1 VALDPAVSVGLIF
14 GRTALSDVLDE
25 AVAKTKW
32 RLVPLMLALYILAF
46 LDRVNI
52 GFAKQA
58 YQHDTG
64 ISNEAFAFGA
74 GIFFVAY
81 AALGVPANLMMKR
94 FGAKRWIGLTTV
106 IWGALSV
113 AGAFADKEWKFI
125 TVRFLFGAAEAGFFP
140 GMIYMAS
147 KWFPQS
153 KRSTVI
159 GLLYMGPP
167 LALTIGSPLSG
178 ALLEMNGVGGFTGW
192 FWMFVVEGLLA
203 VAVGIIAFFFL
214 DDSPAQ
220 ARFLN
225 PAERDALMEQLSAEG
240 NSKSASSI
248 AGAIRDL
255 RVWHLALIYAIIQ
268 ITAYGVIFFLPTQ
281 VASLLGTT
289 VGFKASLVA
298 AVPWLTALV
307 STYLV
312 PRISDQT
319 GDRRRVA
326 ALTLLL
332 SGIGIGVSGFA
343 APLIAIAAL
352 CIAAAGF
359 IAVQPVFWTIPA
371 DMLSENALAAGI
383 GFIAMFG
390 AIGSF
395 VAPMIRVKADTFF
408 ANPSAGLLVLGVITI
423 IGAAAIMQLRQVGA
437 NHSPKA

>member
-1 VALDPAVSVGLIF
+1 MNSILD
-14 GRTALSDVLDE
+14 TAAS
-25 AVAKTKW
+25 KTKC

-58 YQHDTG
+58 YQRDTG
-64 ISNEAFAFGA
+64 ISNEAFALGA

-81 AALGVPANLMMKR
+81 ALLGAPANLMMKR

-113 AGAFADKEWKFI
+113 AVGFADKEWKFI
-125 TVRFLFGAAEAGFFP
+125 TIRFLFGAAEAGFFP
-140 GMIYMAS
+140 GMIYIAS

-153 KRSTVI
+153 KRAGVI

-167 LALTIGSPLSG
+167 LALTLGSPLSG
-178 ALLEMNGVGGFTGW
+178 ALLELNGLGGFAGW
-192 FWMFVVEGLLA
+192 FWMFVVEGMLA
-203 VAVGIIAFFFL
+203 VAVGIFAFFFL
-214 DDSPAQ
+214 DDSPEQ

-225 PAERDALMEQLSAEG
+225 PAERDALMEHLSAEETG
-240 NSKSASSI
+240 RSTSI
-248 AGAIRDL
+248 ADAIRNL
-255 RVWHLALIYAIIQ
+255 SVWHLALIYTIVQ

-307 STYLV
+307 STYFV
-312 PRISDQT
+312 PRISDLT
-319 GDRRRVA
+319 GERRRVA
-326 ALTLLL
+326 AVTLLL
-332 SGIGIGVSGFA
+332 AGIGIGVSGLA
-343 APLIAIAAL
+343 GPVIAIAAL
-352 CIAAAGF
+352 CVAAAGF

-371 DMLSENALAAGI
+371 DMLSGNALAAGI

-390 AIGSF
+390 AVGGF
-395 VAPMIRVKADTFF
+395 VAPIIRVKVETLF
-408 ANPSAGLLVLGVITI
+408 ASSSAGLLVLAVITMV
-423 IGAAAIMQLRQVGA
+423 GAVAIMLLRRTGTEV
-437 NHSPKA
+437 SPDA

>member
-1 VALDPAVSVGLIF
+1 MWIATGGPALIDFLEVAVS
-14 GRTALSDVLDE
+14 
-25 AVAKTKW
+25 KTKR
-32 RLVPLMLALYILAF
+32 RLVPLMLALYVLAF

-153 KRSTVI
+153 KRSGVI

-203 VAVGIIAFFFL
+203 VAVGVIAFFLL
-214 DDSPAQ
+214 DDSPAR

-225 PAERDALMEQLSAEG
+225 PAERDALMDQLSAEE
-240 NSKSASSI
+240 NSKSASV
-248 AGAIRDL
+248 AVAIRDL
-255 RVWHLALIYAIIQ
+255 RVWHLALIYTIIQ

-298 AVPWLTALV
+298 AIPWLTALV

-326 ALTLLL
+326 AVTLLL
-332 SGIGIGVSGFA
+332 AGIGIGVSGLA

-352 CIAAAGF
+352 CLAAAGF

-371 DMLSENALAAGI
+371 EMLSGNALAAGI

-390 AIGSF
+390 AIGGF
-395 VAPMIRVKADTFF
+395 VAPMIRVKAETFF
-408 ANPSAGLLVLGVITI
+408 TNPSAGLLVLAVITI
-423 IGAAAIMQLRQVGA
+423 IGAIAIMQLRQVGTD
-437 NHSPKA
+437 HSPKA

>member
-1 VALDPAVSVGLIF
+1 
-14 GRTALSDVLDE
+14 LSNVLDE

-113 AGAFADKEWKFI
+113 AGAFADREWKFI

-240 NSKSASSI
+240 SSKSASSI

-281 VASLLGTT
+281 VATLLGTT

-332 SGIGIGVSGFA
+332 AGIGIGVSGVA

-359 IAVQPVFWTIPA
+359 ISVQPVFWTIPA

-408 ANPSAGLLVLGVITI
+408 ANPGAGLLVLAVITI
-423 IGAAAIMQLRQVGA
+423 FGAAAIMQLRQVGA